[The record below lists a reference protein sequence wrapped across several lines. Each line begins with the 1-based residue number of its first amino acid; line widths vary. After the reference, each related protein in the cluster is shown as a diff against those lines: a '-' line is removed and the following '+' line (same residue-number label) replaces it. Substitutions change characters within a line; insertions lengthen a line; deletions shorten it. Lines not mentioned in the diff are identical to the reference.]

1 MAKKKQKRL
10 EEGKAAVNKK
20 DSKKL
25 MKIMLEKRRNSTE
38 STKKAGDGNIQM
50 QRERQKHWM
59 GWQGKFKEGQVI

>member
-25 MKIMLEKRRNSTE
+25 MKIMLEKRKNSTE

-50 QRERQKHWM
+50 QRERQKHCM